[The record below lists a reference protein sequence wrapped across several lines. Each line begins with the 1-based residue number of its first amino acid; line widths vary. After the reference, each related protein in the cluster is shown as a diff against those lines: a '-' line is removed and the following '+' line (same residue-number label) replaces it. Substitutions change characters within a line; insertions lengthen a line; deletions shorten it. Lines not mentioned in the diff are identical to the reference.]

1 MMNVAYG
8 RESSVCFRCLHVW
21 GPIKSH
27 IVKLSSGSQLSQ
39 LLDLQVCMHII
50 LFGWIEMRQF
60 IVLDFW
66 LCFTVYFSVNC
77 Y

>member
-21 GPIKSH
+21 GPIKSR

-50 LFGWIEMRQF
+50 LFG
-60 IVLDFW
+60 
-66 LCFTVYFSVNC
+66 
-77 Y
+77 